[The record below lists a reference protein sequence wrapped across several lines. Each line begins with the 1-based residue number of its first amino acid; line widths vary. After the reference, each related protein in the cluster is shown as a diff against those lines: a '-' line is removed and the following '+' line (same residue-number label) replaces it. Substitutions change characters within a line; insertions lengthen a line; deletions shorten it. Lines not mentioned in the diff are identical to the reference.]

1 MLDRHT
7 NEHFKREALKYQ
19 SDMGVKF
26 QEVKEYLANG
36 FRQDVASLI
45 ECFEGQ
51 CPLEPDVVDGIET
64 RLLPY
69 LFREV
74 PMSEL
79 VNHSIFQLFMACKMG
94 FTKMSN
100 IITFPEICK
109 LEGISKQQLHRSTYN
124 ILDNPC
130 EEERKHKMP
139 AVKLHGNS
147 FVFMRDFRY
156 WQATRIRRK

>member
-7 NEHFKREALKYQ
+7 NEHFKTEALKYQ
-19 SDMGVKF
+19 TDMGVKF
-26 QEVKEYLANG
+26 KEAEDYLANG
-36 FRQDVASLI
+36 FHQDVASLI

-51 CPLEPDVVDGIET
+51 CPLDSEVVEGIES

-69 LFREV
+69 LFRGML
-74 PMSEL
+74 MSEL

-109 LEGISKQQLHRSTYN
+109 LEGMSKQQLHRSTYN
-124 ILDNPC
+124 ILDNPS

-147 FVFMRDFRY
+147 FAFMRDFHH